1 LIVVD
6 EYLAVRVVAG
16 RWPEGLPDDDDL
28 LLPAS
33 RHWRLL
39 LRIHAPG
46 QGQLS
51 RALGELTQAG
61 RDGIRYPHPELLL
74 IADPRPLLDEA
85 ARVAARYGGGWLVAE
100 TLAMGLHHGRAL
112 WFGAERNVG
121 RILHAAADELGIV
134 LNIAT

>member
-1 LIVVD
+1 MRICCCRPVGIGRCFCGFTHP
-6 EYLAVRVVAG
+6 VRDNFRG
-16 RWPEGLPDDDDL
+16 RF
-28 LLPAS
+28 
-33 RHWRLL
+33 
-39 LRIHAPG
+39 
-46 QGQLS
+46 
-51 RALGELTQAG
+51 GELTQAG
-61 RDGIRYPHPELLL
+61 RDGIRHPHPELLL